1 MPIKGCH
8 PYIQYLTKEPEEG
21 VFLAALSSNRA
32 FRSLAEK
39 TLKAINSLATQSPPP
54 ASPASPASQQP
65 STDIVPNTVE
75 GVVKMAVAISKKF
88 KEKHYEGVTAKQP
101 RWLHPATIMYWF
113 SNVPASL
120 NSMPSKYDESSAM
133 LSAFIKS
140 YCIPSSSM
148 KYLYKLQNLF
158 KQTGIFTFKQQV
170 WTPDKPSQKVAR
182 GYQLTELTFAI
193 PFGAKLFSVGKDQPK
208 VVGPEKIQTI
218 TLNLLDQKVID
229 VFGEVWIMINDDGS
243 VMIASQHKPNI
254 SFIEL
259 LKLVKP
265 NNVNVFD
272 ADVIEPK
279 YSIGINSLARLQGRK
294 LPDDMTSKLSKASS
308 VRKDTQV
315 VIP

>member
-39 TLKAINSLATQSPPP
+39 TLKVISSLAAPSTP
-54 ASPASPASQQP
+54 ATPDTPAESKEAQQQP
-65 STDIVPNTVE
+65 KDIVPNTVE
-75 GVVKMAVAISKKF
+75 GVVRMAVAISKNF
-88 KEKHYEGVTAKQP
+88 KGKHYEDVSSKQP

-120 NSMPSKYDESSAM
+120 NSMPSKYDESSVM

-148 KYLYKLQNLF
+148 RYLYKLQNLF
-158 KQTGIFTFKQQV
+158 KQVGIFTFKQQV

-208 VVGPEKIQTI
+208 VVGPEKVQTI
-218 TLNLLDQKVID
+218 TLNLLDEKVVD
-229 VFGEVWIMINDDGS
+229 VFGEVWMMVNDDGS
-243 VMIASQHKPNI
+243 LMIASQHKPNI

-259 LKLVKP
+259 LKLVKQGT
-265 NNVNVFD
+265 VFNSTTSPD
-272 ADVIEPK
+272 

-294 LPDDMTSKLSKASS
+294 LPDDIQNALARASS
-308 VRKDTQV
+308 MRTDKQV
-315 VIP
+315 VIQ